1 MNWIY
6 KYGLSDVKIG
16 SRGLSTALALNAIAV
31 LHTPQPHEEL
41 ELELEIYLTKE
52 RSYTVE
58 IMTAPVAL
66 P

>member
-1 MNWIY
+1 MSFADHRIS
-6 KYGLSDVKIG
+6 KML
-16 SRGLSTALALNAIAV
+16 RL
-31 LHTPQPHEEL
+31 LHYLLFLLELEPEEL
-41 ELELEIYLTKE
+41 ELELEKSLTKE